1 MNIYTLEKF
10 AAKYFLKDVFGA
22 YAAHFSVCAVAML
35 CP

>member
-1 MNIYTLEKF
+1 MEEF

>member
-1 MNIYTLEKF
+1 MEAF

-22 YAAHFSVCAVAML
+22 DAAHFSVCAVAML